1 MFFRRCQS
9 LSNGGIGNIFLQGI
23 RTDLEMIDDTAY
35 ISNPARKRRATH
47 KERLQTAAY
56 IIAEWE
62 REAPGITSGIDPAQ
76 LQEDILR
83 FMRESSIST
92 IDDYEASKV
101 KLSCDR
107 DSFFESSGRRAAPM
121 IEIDEYAEDWIN
133 FMYCY
138 EAQKQDPDLSAT
150 FYDRLDP
157 VIIDLL
163 KQYEDGAIDSQ
174 QLCKQVVSFAKVRDA
189 SDDEK
194 TIPLSDVFH

>member
-1 MFFRRCQS
+1 
-9 LSNGGIGNIFLQGI
+9 
-23 RTDLEMIDDTAY
+23 
-35 ISNPARKRRATH
+35 
-47 KERLQTAAY
+47 
-56 IIAEWE
+56 
-62 REAPGITSGIDPAQ
+62 
-76 LQEDILR
+76 
-83 FMRESSIST
+83 
-92 IDDYEASKV
+92 
-101 KLSCDR
+101 
-107 DSFFESSGRRAAPM
+107 M